1 LPDRL
6 LPLSIHAVLRIRAR
20 RPDAS
25 SVAYLSGSHIMP
37 AGALPMPFLPP
48 FQARPFLLS
57 LALALG
63 CGGTPTAGTPAIP
76 QRPPPEPSELAL
88 DTWESVV
95 VSDMPLE
102 IPLPG
107 GARWRQSRSGSFAVL
122 EDART
127 RSKLVVRVWRAARR
141 VQPAECEAEARLAR
155 PDLVVVEPS
164 ALIEERAIS
173 APQGFHGMLRVAAAP
188 AEVGRVKGV
197 VVAVGAAVGRC
208 YFAGLETS
216 SEGEH
221 AAETVADRL
230 LVMVSAT
237 FETLR
242 IIEVEERVLTTPRG

>member
-1 LPDRL
+1 M
-6 LPLSIHAVLRIRAR
+6 LSFAFARAA
-20 RPDAS
+20 PDAS
-25 SVAYLSGSHIMP
+25 SFAYLSGSHIMP

-48 FQARPFLLS
+48 FHARPFLLS
-57 LALALG
+57 LALAFG
-63 CGGTPTAGTPAIP
+63 CGGTPAAGTPAAP
-76 QRPPPEPSELAL
+76 QRPPEPSELAPE
-88 DTWESVV
+88 TWENVV
-95 VSDMPLE
+95 LSDMPLE
-102 IPLPG
+102 IALPG

-141 VQPAECEAEARLAR
+141 VHPAECEAEARLAR

-173 APQGFHGMLRVAAAP
+173 APRGFHGVLRVAAGP

-208 YFAGLETS
+208 YFAGLETWS
-216 SEGEH
+216 AGEH

-230 LVMVSAT
+230 VAMVSGT
-237 FETLR
+237 FQAVR
-242 IIEVEERVLTTPRG
+242 IIEVEERVLITPRG